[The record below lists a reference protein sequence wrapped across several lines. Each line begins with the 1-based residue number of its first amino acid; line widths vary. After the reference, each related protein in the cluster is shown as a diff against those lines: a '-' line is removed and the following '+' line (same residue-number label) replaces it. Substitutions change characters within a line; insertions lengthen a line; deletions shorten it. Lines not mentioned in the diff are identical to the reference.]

1 MAASSE
7 PAAGGLGTL
16 FLVPTP
22 IGNFSDITSRAT
34 DVLRTAA
41 VVAAE
46 DTRKARTLLRA
57 LGISAR
63 LISYHDFNEES
74 RSAELLRL
82 LQAGQ
87 DVALISDAGTP
98 LLNDPGYRIVCA
110 AIAHGARVSPLPGPS
125 AVVTALVGSG
135 LPAHRFLYAGFLPRK
150 SAARQSAVR
159 QLADLPAT
167 LIFFEAPHR
176 LQATVS
182 DLREVLG
189 DREAALARNLT
200 KKDEEY
206 IRGSLSAIGAELAS
220 RAEIRGEYTVL
231 VAAAPEP
238 DLQEADQLADRIARS
253 LLERGIEPHVAR
265 EVVKDVT
272 GLPRNR
278 VYECVQ
284 GAQRSRPA
292 TGDLSRL

>member
-1 MAASSE
+1 MAASQE
-7 PAAGGLGTL
+7 LAADLGTL

-22 IGNFSDITSRAT
+22 IGNFGDITARAT

-63 LISYHDFNEES
+63 LVSYHDFNEES
-74 RSAELLRL
+74 RSDELLRL

-87 DVALISDAGTP
+87 NVALISDAGTP

-135 LPAHRFLYAGFLPRK
+135 LPAHRFLYAGFLPRR
-150 SAARQSAVR
+150 SAARQSAIR

-176 LQATVS
+176 LRATVA
-182 DLREVLG
+182 DLHEVLG
-189 DREAALARNLT
+189 DRDAALARNLT

-206 IRGSLSAIGAELAS
+206 IRGSLSAIDAELAS
-220 RAEIRGEYTVL
+220 RTEIRGEYTVL
-231 VAAAPEP
+231 VAAAAEP
-238 DLQEADQLADRIARS
+238 DLEGADQLADRLARS
-253 LLERGIEPHVAR
+253 LLQRGIEPHLAR
-265 EVVKDVT
+265 DVVKDVT

-284 GAQRSRPA
+284 GARRDNSA
-292 TGDLSRL
+292 AGDLSR